1 MEDNGCRENIFPV
14 GKDNFLGIGTECQ
27 IGVGSVNICEAR
39 LEGMVTITPVEP
51 WLVLWNHSKWNDRW
65 EN

>member
-39 LEGMVTITPVEP
+39 YPTV
-51 WLVLWNHSKWNDRW
+51 SYS
-65 EN
+65 